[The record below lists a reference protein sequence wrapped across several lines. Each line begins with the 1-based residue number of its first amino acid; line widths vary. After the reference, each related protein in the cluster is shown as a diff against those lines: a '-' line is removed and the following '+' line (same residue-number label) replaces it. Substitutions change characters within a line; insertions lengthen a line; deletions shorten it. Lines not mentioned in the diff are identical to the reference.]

1 MNMKKITLASLAGT
15 VLLAAAPA
23 YADNYRGERQ
33 SQRGDRFQ
41 NRVVVVQR
49 HVPYQAQRRVVVHR
63 PVYVQPRAV
72 VHRPVIV
79 RHQPTV
85 VYRTSSSH
93 DVLGGLIVGA
103 VLGAVI
109 ASHGGY

>member
-33 SQRGDRFQ
+33 FQRGDRFQ

-49 HVPYQAQRRVVVHR
+49 HLPYQAQRRVVVQR
-63 PVYVQPRAV
+63 PVYMQRRAV
-72 VHRPVIV
+72 VQRPAIV

>member
-33 SQRGDRFQ
+33 SQRGERFQ

-49 HVPYQAQRRVVVHR
+49 HLPYQAQRRVVVQR
-63 PVYVQPRAV
+63 PVYMQRRAV
-72 VHRPVIV
+72 VQRPAIV

>member
-1 MNMKKITLASLAGT
+1 MNMNKITLATLAGT

-23 YADNYRGERQ
+23 YADNYRGERHF
-33 SQRGDRFQ
+33 QRGDRFQ
-41 NRVVVVQR
+41 NRAVVVRR
-49 HVPYQAQRRVVVHR
+49 HAPYHAQRRVVVHR
-63 PVYVQPRAV
+63 PVYMQHRAV

-85 VYRTSSSH
+85 VYRRSSSH

-109 ASHGGY
+109 AGHGGY

>member
-23 YADNYRGERQ
+23 YADNYRGERH

-41 NRVVVVQR
+41 NRVVVAQK
-49 HVPYQAQRRVVVHR
+49 HVPYHAQRWVVVHR
-63 PVYVQPRAV
+63 PVYMQRRAV
-72 VHRPVIV
+72 VQRPAIV
-79 RHQPTV
+79 RQQPTV